1 MKKENKRRKEI
12 IDSAI
17 IKLEK
22 KHLLERIEEKA
33 QKQEL
38 TKDERII
45 LIEDIYNNY
54 CNKRIKLMK
63 KNRLNSNMILEI
75 DRVSYH
81 ILNAIDNALDKNNK
95 ESILVLI
102 KQNKLFNDYYDLV
115 MSKSKINVREDL
127 EFKIE
132 KNDILIK
139 NK

>member
-17 IKLEK
+17 IKIEK

-33 QKQEL
+33 QEQEL
-38 TKDERII
+38 TKDDRII

-95 ESILVLI
+95 ESIIVLI

-115 MSKSKINVREDL
+115 MGKSKINVREDL

-132 KNDILIK
+132 KNDKLIK

>member
-33 QKQEL
+33 QEQEL

>member
-95 ESILVLI
+95 ESIIVLI
-102 KQNKLFNDYYDLV
+102 KQNKLFNEYYELV
-115 MSKSKINVREDL
+115 MNKSKINVREDL